1 MCDDTLPVEVLEAN
15 GCYEGTTTNA
25 VPDIITNIVYSVI
38 AVVGIISVIYV
49 VIGSIKY
56 ISSSGDPE
64 KTKTAKKTIL
74 YALIG
79 MIISAL
85 AFAIVNFTI
94 SRIPGNN
101 PGNPEQ
107 LINDPNNPNPEPTST
122 IIRLLP
128 NTQRNVNDSPFTLP
142 LYIRS
147 STGDNP
153 RIAWTSSNP
162 DVATVDRNGLITP
175 HHDGTTTITAKTADG
190 ATASTEVTITPPI
203 LASSVTIPTGSLRLK
218 KGDSQAITATVAPY
232 NATNKAVTWS
242 SSKKSVATI
251 NSQGV
256 IKAKKK
262 GTTTITAKT
271 SNGVTASIKVTVT
284 KKKKKNKSIKVTKSL
299 LSNLK
304 AYHQNNYVGDSITC
318 DSNVGDQSCGMAAYL
333 AGHYALT
340 HDTVNYVK
348 FAQQGCGSYTHID
361 PDKGVYGVMDF
372 KYVLHNKFGMKSQFE
387 KKYDV
392 RMKEITA
399 SWDTIVKQ
407 LKKGRV
413 VINLVFHPPSIF
425 TDGGHYVTS
434 LSYRNKNGG
443 EIYVWNPNSSSGTS
457 GWYNKKEYTRNAL
470 TADKNTPRAYYLK
483 KLN

>member
-38 AVVGIISVIYV
+38 AVVGIVSVIYV

-128 NTQRNVNDSPFTLP
+128 NTQRNVNDPPFTLP
-142 LYIRS
+142 LYTRP

-153 RIAWTSSNP
+153 RITWNSSNP

-284 KKKKKNKSIKVTKSL
+284 KKKKKNKSIKVTKKL
-299 LSNLK
+299 LKHLK
-304 AYHQNNYVGDSITC
+304 RYHQNNYGGMSVSCDSDVGDH
-318 DSNVGDQSCGMAAYL
+318 SCGTAAYL
-333 AGHYALT
+333 AGHYVLT
-340 HDTVNYVK
+340 GKDIDYLK
-348 FAQQGCGSYTHID
+348 FAEEGCGTY
-361 PDKGVYGVMDF
+361 YGDVMDF
-372 KYVLHNKFGMKSQFE
+372 KYFLYKKEGRSKYE
-387 KKYDV
+387 KKYGV
-392 RMKEITA
+392 KLRHTTM
-399 SWDTIVKQ
+399 SWDNIVKQ
-407 LKKGRV
+407 LKKGKVIINFV
-413 VINLVFHPPSIF
+413 VEPSIF
-425 TDGGHYVTS
+425 AGCEHFVTS
-434 LSYRNKNGG
+434 IAYREKNGG
-443 EIYVWNPNSSSGTS
+443 EIYVWNPNSSRAS
-457 GWYNKKEYTRNAL
+457 GWYNKKQYTKNAMEGLSVCNGKGHYL
-470 TADKNTPRAYYLK
+470 TPYTYVMSKTK
-483 KLN
+483 K